1 MTREDH
7 LALLRGLVKGRAG
20 YWADL
25 GSGTGAF
32 TSALAE
38 LMGGE
43 GRILSVDRD
52 SSALA
57 EQESTLRAQFPQLE
71 IRMSTA
77 DFTSLS
83 GLSNLDGVL
92 MANSLHFQRNAGEV
106 LRRVS
111 EWLAPGGSLVI
122 VEYDIELPSPWVPY
136 PVPFRRL
143 VKIADAAGLGPVR
156 LVETRPSRYHRRVYS
171 AVMQRFEG

>member
-1 MTREDH
+1 
-7 LALLRGLVKGRAG
+7 
-20 YWADL
+20 
-25 GSGTGAF
+25 
-32 TSALAE
+32 
-38 LMGGE
+38 
-43 GRILSVDRD
+43 
-52 SSALA
+52 
-57 EQESTLRAQFPQLE
+57 
-71 IRMSTA
+71 MSTA